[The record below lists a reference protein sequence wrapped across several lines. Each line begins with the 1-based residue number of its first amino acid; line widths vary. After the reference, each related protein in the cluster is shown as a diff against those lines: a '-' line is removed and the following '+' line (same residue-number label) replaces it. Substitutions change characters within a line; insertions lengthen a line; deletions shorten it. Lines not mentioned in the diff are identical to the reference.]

1 MSDQDST
8 GNRGFVEQ
16 QRKRLE
22 ALRKQLSGMEASQ
35 DTRARVFRKEHGGE
49 AKEFED
55 EAQNMAENEID
66 EAIHRVDERR
76 LRAIDRAL
84 AKIGEG
90 TYGLS
95 DMSGKPIPKARLEA
109 TPEAVLT
116 VEEEDQREMQQRR

>member
-1 MSDQDST
+1 
-8 GNRGFVEQ
+8 
-16 QRKRLE
+16 
-22 ALRKQLSGMEASQ
+22 
-35 DTRARVFRKEHGGE
+35 
-49 AKEFED
+49 
-55 EAQNMAENEID
+55 MAENEVD

-116 VEEEDQREMQQRR
+116 VEEEEQREKQQRR